1 MNIDQSINLL
11 DLILALGYAEI
22 RSIFEEEIEEEIKE
36 AYKKGISDTV
46 QDLG

>member
-1 MNIDQSINLL
+1 MNIDLCANIK

-22 RSIFEEEIEEEIKE
+22 RRVFEEEIEEEIKE

>member
-1 MNIDQSINLL
+1 MNIDLGTDIK
-11 DLILALGYAEI
+11 DLILALGYTEI
-22 RSIFEEEIEEEIKE
+22 RRVFEEEIEEEIKE

>member
-1 MNIDQSINLL
+1 MNIDLGTNIE
-11 DLILALGYAEI
+11 DLIIALGYAEI
-22 RSIFEEEIEEEIKE
+22 RRVFEEEIEEEIQE